1 MRPRVELEVGG
12 RELLVVGRGEVV
24 AGGGGGT
31 GALAVKAAHC
41 VLGGRAGL
49 NHDTI
54 DTMVRWRWWR
64 WLRCGVEVVI
74 VVSILLPSVVV
85 IRIIQDS
92 VVVVIII
99 FTVIIF
105 IVVL

>member
-41 VLGGRAGL
+41 VPGGRAGL
-49 NHDTI
+49 NHDS
-54 DTMVRWRWWR
+54 MVRWRWWR
-64 WLRCGVEVVI
+64 WLRCGV
-74 VVSILLPSVVV
+74 
-85 IRIIQDS
+85 
-92 VVVVIII
+92 
-99 FTVIIF
+99 
-105 IVVL
+105 

>member
-12 RELLVVGRGEVV
+12 RELLVVGRGKVV

-31 GALAVKAAHC
+31 GALAVMAAHC

-54 DTMVRWRWWR
+54 DTMVRWG

-85 IRIIQDS
+85 IRIIQNS
-92 VVVVIII
+92 VVIVIIV
-99 FTVIIF
+99 FNVIIF